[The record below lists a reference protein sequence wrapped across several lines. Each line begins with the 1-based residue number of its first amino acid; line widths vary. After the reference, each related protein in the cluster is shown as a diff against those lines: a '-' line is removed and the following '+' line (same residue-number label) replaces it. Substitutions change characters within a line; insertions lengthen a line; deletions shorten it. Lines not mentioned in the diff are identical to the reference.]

1 MFTISSVKV
10 AKPLTYTMKDT
21 LGEAVVSGNLLR
33 ARAAIE
39 CTWNLSYRAS
49 TQEEE
54 KSSIGQVE
62 RLQ

>member
-1 MFTISSVKV
+1 MYTISSVK
-10 AKPLTYTMKDT
+10 ATKSPTYTMKDT
-21 LGEAVVSGNLLR
+21 LGEAVVSADLLR
-33 ARAAIE
+33 GRATIE